1 MGKVNKNMS
10 FCNMKEI
17 VKYDSPQKFAEVQRN
32 LLQLEREAEI
42 ERTKDLLLTSESK
55 QLSLKKTNELEKKG
69 LGLKK
74 LRVQEWTTSAFGR
87 NLLTL
92 AKYNQDDLP
101 SSTISTGDIVGIYNE
116 GQHPEDSLT
125 GVVTTITNQS
135 LTIALDDTF
144 ESVDQ
149 EASYFVA
156 KLANDVTY
164 KRLKNAIDNV

>member
-1 MGKVNKNMS
+1 MS
-10 FCNMKEI
+10 FCNMKKEI
-17 VKYDSPQKFAEVQRN
+17 VKYDSPQKFADIQRN

-101 SSTISTGDIVGIYNE
+101 SSTISTGKSILTSFDSFRLFIHFWIIWIINALSCLFKNIY
-116 GQHPEDSLT
+116 S
-125 GVVTTITNQS
+125 I
-135 LTIALDDTF
+135 I
-144 ESVDQ
+144 
-149 EASYFVA
+149 
-156 KLANDVTY
+156 
-164 KRLKNAIDNV
+164 

>member
-1 MGKVNKNMS
+1 
-10 FCNMKEI
+10 MKEI

-101 SSTISTGDIVGIYNE
+101 SSTISTGKSILTSFDSFRLFIHFWIGNLDNLKEE
-116 GQHPEDSLT
+116 GKHYL
-125 GVVTTITNQS
+125 
-135 LTIALDDTF
+135 
-144 ESVDQ
+144 
-149 EASYFVA
+149 
-156 KLANDVTY
+156 
-164 KRLKNAIDNV
+164 

>member
-1 MGKVNKNMS
+1 MYIFKESEGNCSYFSFQILGLTYDSTHQNRNRNKVNKNMS

-17 VKYDSPQKFAEVQRN
+17 VKYDSPQKFADIQRN

-101 SSTISTGDIVGIYNE
+101 SSTISTGKSILTSF
-116 GQHPEDSLT
+116 DS
-125 GVVTTITNQS
+125 
-135 LTIALDDTF
+135 F
-144 ESVDQ
+144 
-149 EASYFVA
+149 
-156 KLANDVTY
+156 
-164 KRLKNAIDNV
+164 RLFIHFWIIWII

>member
-1 MGKVNKNMS
+1 MTRPIKIEIGHKVNKNMS

-17 VKYDSPQKFAEVQRN
+17 VKYDSPQKFADIQRN

-101 SSTISTGDIVGIYNE
+101 SSTISTGKSILTSF
-116 GQHPEDSLT
+116 DSFRLFIHFW
-125 GVVTTITNQS
+125 IT
-135 LTIALDDTF
+135 
-144 ESVDQ
+144 
-149 EASYFVA
+149 
-156 KLANDVTY
+156 
-164 KRLKNAIDNV
+164 

>member
-1 MGKVNKNMS
+1 MS

-74 LRVQEWTTSAFGR
+74 LHVQEWTTSAFGR

-101 SSTISTGDIVGIYNE
+101 SSTISTGKSILTSF
-116 GQHPEDSLT
+116 DS
-125 GVVTTITNQS
+125 
-135 LTIALDDTF
+135 F
-144 ESVDQ
+144 
-149 EASYFVA
+149 
-156 KLANDVTY
+156 
-164 KRLKNAIDNV
+164 

>member
-1 MGKVNKNMS
+1 MS
-10 FCNMKEI
+10 FCNKKKEI
-17 VKYDSPQKFAEVQRN
+17 VKYDSPQKFADIQRN

-101 SSTISTGDIVGIYNE
+101 SSTISTGKSILTSF
-116 GQHPEDSLT
+116 DS
-125 GVVTTITNQS
+125 
-135 LTIALDDTF
+135 F
-144 ESVDQ
+144 
-149 EASYFVA
+149 
-156 KLANDVTY
+156 
-164 KRLKNAIDNV
+164 RLFIHFWIIWII

>member
-1 MGKVNKNMS
+1 MTRPIKIEIGHKVNKNMS

-17 VKYDSPQKFAEVQRN
+17 VKYDSPQKFADIQRN

-92 AKYNQDDLP
+92 AKYNQYDLP
-101 SSTISTGDIVGIYNE
+101 SSTISTGKSILPLSIRFDFSSIFG
-116 GQHPEDSLT
+116 
-125 GVVTTITNQS
+125 
-135 LTIALDDTF
+135 
-144 ESVDQ
+144 
-149 EASYFVA
+149 
-156 KLANDVTY
+156 
-164 KRLKNAIDNV
+164 

>member
-1 MGKVNKNMS
+1 
-10 FCNMKEI
+10 MKEI
-17 VKYDSPQKFAEVQRN
+17 VKYDSPQKFADIQRN

-101 SSTISTGDIVGIYNE
+101 SSTISTGKSILTSF
-116 GQHPEDSLT
+116 DS
-125 GVVTTITNQS
+125 
-135 LTIALDDTF
+135 F
-144 ESVDQ
+144 
-149 EASYFVA
+149 
-156 KLANDVTY
+156 
-164 KRLKNAIDNV
+164 RLFIHFWII

>member
-1 MGKVNKNMS
+1 MS
-10 FCNMKEI
+10 FSDTKNKMI
-17 VKYDSPQKFAEVQRN
+17 NYDDPQKFADTQRK

-92 AKYNQDDLP
+92 AKQNQDDLP
-101 SSTISTGDIVGIYNE
+101 ASTISTGKINFDTIDLQTY
-116 GQHPEDSLT
+116 LT
-125 GVVTTITNQS
+125 LNSSDFIPQYS
-135 LTIALDDTF
+135 QF
-144 ESVDQ
+144 
-149 EASYFVA
+149 
-156 KLANDVTY
+156 
-164 KRLKNAIDNV
+164 

>member
-1 MGKVNKNMS
+1 MCTFPTQKLGLTYQSTHQNENRNKVNKNTS

-17 VKYDSPQKFAEVQRN
+17 KYESPQSFADIQRK

-42 ERTKDLLLTSESK
+42 ERTKDLLLMTESK

-74 LRVQEWTTSAFGR
+74 LSVQEWTTSAFGR

-101 SSTISTGDIVGIYNE
+101 SSTISTGKSILTSF
-116 GQHPEDSLT
+116 DS
-125 GVVTTITNQS
+125 
-135 LTIALDDTF
+135 F
-144 ESVDQ
+144 
-149 EASYFVA
+149 
-156 KLANDVTY
+156 
-164 KRLKNAIDNV
+164 